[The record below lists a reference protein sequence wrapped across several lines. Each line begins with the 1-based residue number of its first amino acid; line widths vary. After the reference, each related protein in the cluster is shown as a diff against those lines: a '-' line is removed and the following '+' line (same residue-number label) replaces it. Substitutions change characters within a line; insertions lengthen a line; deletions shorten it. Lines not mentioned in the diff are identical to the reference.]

1 MRVLTC
7 CVLVA
12 SAIVAVSSE
21 SLRENAPSSA
31 QPLFAASLGS
41 IFRSVGGDI
50 KHWLS
55 RDSSTVTGTPTQMP
69 TQKTDDKI
77 SAAQKE
83 SALAD
88 SAKQTS
94 DDALQKLQQVWK
106 ALSDEWN
113 SAAKDDKAAAPLKEK
128 LDSAATSLEKG
139 QKEWET
145 ASSKWGEAKAAF
157 KRMKSLWEKTPGGLA
172 AKISAVAKTADSDA
186 LISDAKAVADKL
198 KNAVDR
204 VWLAALVR
212 FRKALVANQDDP
224 TNAAKKEEVVSA
236 QKALTAAEVKKKSQ
250 DAVWEKDLAEWRQ
263 KIADLRMPQT
273 PAACGATISEKRN
286 IDEPM
291 RVAHVRWVRA
301 YRALARAKDAD
312 SRRSDSST
320 KRELAKAQRD
330 FDSACAALGRDVD
343 SWDSKTSAWC
353 EKGMYCLSSTLPPVE
368 VAADVPPPAVS
379 APPPIAL

>member
-7 CVLVA
+7 VLFA

-21 SLRENAPSSA
+21 SLRENVPSS
-31 QPLFAASLGS
+31 QPLLFAASLGS

-55 RDSSTVTGTPTQMP
+55 RDSSSSVTATPTQMP

-113 SAAKDDKAAAPLKEK
+113 SAAKDDNAAPLKEK
-128 LDSAATSLEKG
+128 LDSAAASLEKG
-139 QKEWET
+139 QKDWET

-172 AKISAVAKTADSDA
+172 AKISAVAKTADSDT

-212 FRKALVANQDDP
+212 FRKALAANQDDP
-224 TNAAKKEEVVSA
+224 SNAAKKEEVVSA
-236 QKALTAAEVKKKSQ
+236 QKALTAAEAKKKSQ

-301 YRALARAKDAD
+301 YRALGRAKDAD